1 MIACIGNIVAD
12 ILIKPFEEIPASGV
26 LKVVDRIQLGLG
38 GCAGNAAAVLG
49 RMGADVS
56 LLCGIGG
63 DGLARFLVDELRQA
77 GVVLDGVKAFADE
90 VSSASIVC
98 VDRSGERSFLTQFGA
113 SKRYSVGDVDW
124 EVVSRAGHLHYGG
137 FFTIPGLLG
146 DEAASVFRRAKEME
160 KTTSLDTAFDHS
172 GKWMEAIEAVL
183 PFVDY
188 LMTNRGEGS
197 RLTGEDSPEG
207 IVRRLRERGARMV
220 IIKLDKDGC
229 YLDSGG
235 IAASHP
241 AYPVGVV
248 DATGAGDAFAAG
260 FVLGLGRGLEPD
272 DCCRLGNLLG
282 AVCVQRLGTTE
293 AFTSRQDVMKFIEE
307 WEPDLSEEL
316 EDSRLAQ
323 ERLGDERL
331 TPSQLRKAAR
341 GRD

>member
-49 RMGADVS
+49 RMGAEVS

-98 VDRSGERSFLTQFGA
+98 VDRFGERSFLTQFGA
-113 SKRYSVGDVDW
+113 SKRYGAGDVDW
-124 EVVSRAGHLHYGG
+124 DVVARARHLHYGG

-146 DEAASVFRRAKEME
+146 DAAASVFRRAKEME

-172 GKWMEAIEAVL
+172 GRWIESIEAVL

-188 LMTNRGEGS
+188 LMTNRVEG
-197 RLTGEDSPEG
+197 RHLTGEDSPEG
-207 IVRRLRERGARMV
+207 IVRRLREGGARTV
-220 IIKLDKDGC
+220 IVKLDKDGC

-235 IAASHP
+235 TASSHP
-241 AYPVGVV
+241 AYPVSVE

-260 FVLGLGRGLEPD
+260 FVLGLDRGFDLA

-293 AFTSRQDVMKFIEE
+293 AFVSGQDVMRFITER
-307 WEPDLSEEL
+307 EPGLSF
-316 EDSRLAQ
+316 D
-323 ERLGDERL
+323 
-331 TPSQLRKAAR
+331 
-341 GRD
+341 